1 LYDFSFGLAESICRT
16 VSFIWGHPVD

>member
-1 LYDFSFGLAESICRT
+1 LYDFSFGLAESICRA